1 MAVPTLT
8 ALEEERKQAQAADE
22 ELQVLVFLSA
32 FCATAHRLQFLRERE
47 RRTLLR
53 ERARAEKEEGD
64 DDEDDDYEDDDE
76 EEEDEDED
84 VDEPGFSCGGDSRE
98 LREMAS
104 AGALL
109 RQALKSASRKESEF
123 TSGKYLH
130 EMFRTSRKVLLR
142 FAALARAGRHLPNAA
157 EVGPVE
163 LSSMAA
169 AAGQQRSV
177 KIAAKSS
184 ASQAALPRTSKK
196 SEVCI
201 AAPHDEDDD
210 SSWGDGSSTEE
221 VRFRKALISP
231 DSIEWKHS

>member
-1 MAVPTLT
+1 MKSF
-8 ALEEERKQAQAADE
+8 RCSSFFC
-22 ELQVLVFLSA
+22 VLRTSHLF
-32 FCATAHRLQFLRERE
+32 QFLRERE

-64 DDEDDDYEDDDE
+64 ADEDDEDDDYEDDDE
-76 EEEDEDED
+76 EEEEEEEDN
-84 VDEPGFSCGGDSRE
+84 DEPGFSCGGDSRE
-98 LREMAS
+98 LRDMAS

-130 EMFRTSRKVLLR
+130 EMFRTSQKVLLR

-169 AAGQQRSV
+169 AVGQQRSV
-177 KIAAKSS
+177 KITTKTPAY
-184 ASQAALPRTSKK
+184 QAALPQSSK

-221 VRFRKALISP
+221 VCFLKALISH
-231 DSIEWKHS
+231 DSVEWKH